1 MVEKK
6 FKDLIVVIGST
17 RVNGPIKPQQPQEW
31 NVYDVD
37 SLLLDPDI
45 IYCLD

>member
-1 MVEKK
+1 MVGKK

-17 RVNGPIKPQQPQEW
+17 RVNGPIKLRQEW

-45 IYCLD
+45 IYWLD